1 MQVTAL
7 LAWRATGMLDA
18 AMDIAVKR
26 TVANLKSI
34 FSYILEENS
43 ELSERL

>member
-18 AMDIAVKR
+18 AMDMAVKKM
-26 TVANLKSI
+26 VAKVKSI
-34 FSYILEENS
+34 FSYILEENG